1 MLPSIESYPLPQTP
15 QLPPNRV
22 DWRLDTSRAALL
34 VHDMQHY
41 FVDAFGPESPLI
53 ATVVEHIA
61 ALRDAATAAG
71 MPVFFTAQPPNQDPA
86 DRGLLWDFWG
96 RGITDDGREAIVDE
110 LRPTSTDTVLTKWRY
125 DAFTRSDLAEQLAQ
139 DGRDQ
144 LIITGV
150 YAHIGCLTTATAAF
164 MRDIQPFLVADA
176 LADFRLSDHLQALG
190 YAAKRCAHVLDTA
203 TALDQLR
210 DGVNR

>member
-1 MLPSIESYPLPQTP
+1 MLPSIESYPLPTSQD
-15 QLPPNRV
+15 LPTNRA
-22 DWRLDTSRAALL
+22 DWHLSTSRAALL
-34 VHDMQHY
+34 IHDMQHY
-41 FVDAFGPESPLI
+41 FVDAFGPSSPMI
-53 ATVVEHIA
+53 TTVIKHISD
-61 ALRDAATAAG
+61 LRDAATEAG

-96 RGITDDGREAIVDE
+96 KGITDDGREDIIGE
-110 LRPTSTDTVLTKWRY
+110 LHPCATDTVLTKWRY
-125 DAFTRSDLAEQLAQ
+125 DAFTRSDLAERLVE

-176 LADFRLSDHLQALG
+176 LADFGLADHLRALG
-190 YAAKRCAHVLDTA
+190 YAAKRCGLVLDTE
-203 TALDQLR
+203 TALSQLGNGAAR
-210 DGVNR
+210 